1 MKSTRTPG
9 RPSGIG
15 GGSGLPTP
23 RSRSSSVANGERA
36 KTPTF
41 SIPAVPSMP
50 LAAKSARPPS
60 RTSVASSSNAVFTP
74 TINAPVRI
82 ESLGFE
88 GILRY
93 LGEIPPKQG
102 IWAGVELSA
111 GFAGKG
117 KNDGSTPDGKR
128 YFESAPMCGVFVSAS
143 KLSRATA
150 GLSRPPSVASTAG
163 SESMSGLLSAS
174 SSRSGSGIGTG
185 RVTPSARKGRLSLA
199 ASTSSNASTSSYSY
213 KPASSSGRVTPS
225 NSLSISTTSIGPETP
240 AARAGR
246 LRALNAGATPLV
258 KTRSQGANVEK
269 AVPVPAVPSIPR
281 APSASGSSIP
291 SSLPSPTTSN
301 ASPRRIPSSNQ
312 TTHLSSPFNTPK
324 ARGLVHPSSGIG
336 LSSPHGATPR
346 ARLPSAVAMPPPPS
360 PNKDP
365 NLKDLTDLQKTTR
378 DIQERIRGLTGETA
392 ASPLSPPNTATTNAS
407 PPSAASTS
415 YSYSSQSIPSPSR
428 RPQSRIASTTTISSR
443 ARSRSR
449 AGSTSVSNSMSTAS
463 TQSRPSSVASTASAM
478 SASTRSHVPPRSST
492 PGFGPRSSTPG
503 FGIGP
508 RSSTPGFGRSLS
520 RAGAETPSV
529 SVDERLERM
538 QSRIAA
544 LEYENTRLRDEAEGS
559 TNEGGI
565 GELRMK
571 LRELEKDLENAN
583 IQLVA
588 GTTAA
593 SNPSLPPPSNT
604 DAEAASSTT
613 SSTVESPSRSTSPS
627 KDPDHK
633 LRQEINLL
641 TLRLDDA
648 STKALSAHARAEQLQ
663 SALDSLQSTSDA
675 HVADIK
681 RINEELKQ
689 AQTTLEARET
699 ELAET
704 KGLYATTRSDLEE
717 RTAEIGT
724 LKGSISDVEKKH
736 TDELERNRDMWDVE
750 RKELRSQVDELRRAG
765 QETIALY
772 EEKLDEMR
780 LNSKGNNLSTSVSS
794 LSRSRSSTLAD
805 EDDLKKD
812 DPLSA
817 SSIDHSALL
826 EQLTYLQTK
835 TASLT
840 DALEDARH
848 LHQSDLNILQAQLN
862 QSKTQFKAL
871 KGELEERV
879 RTAEMDVGKMEKEV
893 EQERRR
899 RGEIEE
905 ALRESGEALEEA
917 RREVEGFRMSL
928 GGEDSESKDKSSK
941 DSFQS
946 ELTASQ
952 ADLARAT
959 SELKAAKSEIS
970 SHKEE
975 IAGLKHLVKEL
986 QRLQRDSARDEEG
999 EVSENAVLRRENE
1012 VIKEENKML
1021 LREMEALKEE
1031 VKVLEE
1037 GLSVLEDEEEGKAK
1051 RREAMVNGSSPDGN
1065 PVLNGVKSI
1074 GANVGSGHEVEESK
1088 KEIEALKKK
1097 LGEMEI
1103 KAARKTHDLN
1113 KEISDLEALV
1123 ETKIYREDELEQEIE
1138 RLNEKLRKANAKRS
1152 GKSSSGP
1159 STAGDVSSSS
1169 TAHVAAPTS
1178 SKHTN
1183 SSSIGSTSIKSNGFE
1198 ESSSSEGGA
1207 GEEPVCEICEKP
1219 GHDIFSCDLLRE
1231 DYGHRDMMSS
1241 SDNITSHSVTGDEG
1255 GDAEG
1260 DLDIWCEECEG
1271 HGHRAEECPYA
1282 GDVF

>member
-1 MKSTRTPG
+1 MMKSTRTPG

-15 GGSGLPTP
+15 IGSGLPTP
-23 RSRSSSVANGERA
+23 RSRSSSVVNAERS
-36 KTPTF
+36 KTPTS
-41 SIPAVPSMP
+41 SIPAVPSVP
-50 LAAKSARPPS
+50 ATAKSARPPS
-60 RTSVASSSNAVFTP
+60 RASVSSTSNGVFTP
-74 TINAPVRI
+74 TLNAPVRI

-128 YFESAPMCGVFVSAS
+128 YFECAPMCGVFVSAS

-174 SSRSGSGIGTG
+174 SSRSGSGIATG
-185 RVTPSARKGRLSLA
+185 RVTPSARTGRLSLA

-213 KPASSSGRVTPS
+213 RPAGSSGRVTPS
-225 NSLSISTTSIGPETP
+225 NSLSTSTTSMGPETP

-258 KTRSQGANVEK
+258 KTRSQGATVEK
-269 AVPVPAVPSIPR
+269 AVPVPALPSIPR
-281 APSASGSSIP
+281 ASSAAGSSIP
-291 SSLPSPTTSN
+291 SSSPSVNN
-301 ASPRRIPSSNQ
+301 ASPRRIPSS

-324 ARGLVHPSSGIG
+324 ARSLANASSGIG
-336 LSSPHGATPR
+336 LGSPHGATPR
-346 ARLPSAVAMPPPPS
+346 ARLPSAVSMPPPPS

-365 NLKDLTDLQKTTR
+365 NVKDLTDLQKTTR
-378 DIQERIRGLTGETA
+378 ELQERIRGLTGETP
-392 ASPLSPPNTATTNAS
+392 SPDSATAITS
-407 PPSAASTS
+407 PPSAASSS
-415 YSYSSQSIPSPSR
+415 YSYSTQTNSSPSR
-428 RPQSRIASTTTISSR
+428 QPQSRIASTTTISSR

-449 AGSTSVSNSMSTAS
+449 AGSTSVSNSISSAS
-463 TQSRPSSVASTASAM
+463 MHSRPSSVASTASAM
-478 SASTRSHVPPRSST
+478 SASTRSHVPPRSTT

-503 FGIGP
+503 FGASIGP
-508 RSSTPGFGRSLS
+508 RSTTPGFGRSLS
-520 RAGAETPSV
+520 RAGAETPSF

-538 QSRIAA
+538 QSRISA
-544 LEYENTRLRDEAEGS
+544 LEYENTRLRDEAEES
-559 TNEGGI
+559 TSQDGI
-565 GELRMK
+565 GELRVK
-571 LRELEKDLENAN
+571 LRELEKDLEDAN
-583 IQLVA
+583 SKLA
-588 GTTAA
+588 SASTT
-593 SNPSLPPPSNT
+593 S
-604 DAEAASSTT
+604 ASSTLPLSLDHDT
-613 SSTVESPSRSTSPS
+613 ESPATQNATESPSRSTSPS

-648 STKALSAHARAEQLQ
+648 STKALSAHARAEE
-663 SALDSLQSTSDA
+663 LQSTLDTVQRTSDSQ
-675 HVADIK
+675 VADIE

-689 AQTTLEARET
+689 ARQALEARES

-704 KGLYATTRSDLEE
+704 KGLYATTRSDFEE
-717 RTAEIGT
+717 RLAEIGA
-724 LKGSISDVEKKH
+724 LKKSVSDAEKRYA
-736 TDELERNRDMWDVE
+736 DELEREREIWDIE

-772 EEKLDEMR
+772 EEQLDEMR
-780 LNSKGNNLSTSVSS
+780 LNSKGNDLSSSVSS
-794 LSRSRSSTLAD
+794 LSRSRSSTLND
-805 EDDLKKD
+805 HGDLKKD
-812 DPLSA
+812 DTLSA

-848 LHQSDLNILQAQLN
+848 LHQSDLNILQTQLN

-879 RTAEMDVGKMEKEV
+879 RTAEIDVGKMEREV

-899 RGEIEE
+899 RGEVEE
-905 ALRESGEALEEA
+905 ALRECGEALEEA
-917 RREVEGFRMSL
+917 RREVEGLRMGL

-941 DSFQS
+941 DALQS

-952 ADLARAT
+952 ADLARIT
-959 SELKAAKSEIS
+959 SELKTAKAEIS

-986 QRLQRDSARDEEG
+986 QRLQRDSARDEVDEM
-999 EVSENAVLRRENE
+999 SENAVLRRENE

-1021 LREMEALKEE
+1021 LREMEGLKEE

-1051 RREAMVNGSSPDGN
+1051 RREAMVNGSSKDGN
-1065 PVLNGVKSI
+1065 PLVNGVKSLS
-1074 GANVGSGHEVEESK
+1074 ANVVNGDEVEELK
-1088 KEIEALKKK
+1088 REVDALKKK

-1152 GKSSSGP
+1152 GKSSTGP
-1159 STAGDVSSSS
+1159 TTGDSSSNS
-1169 TAHVAAPTS
+1169 SAHVLAPTS
-1178 SKHTN
+1178 SQPATT
-1183 SSSIGSTSIKSNGFE
+1183 SSHDSGSIKSNGLSD
-1198 ESSSSEGGA
+1198 SSSSDGVGG
-1207 GEEPVCEICEKP
+1207 GEPVCEICEKP

-1231 DYGHRDMMSS
+1231 DYGQQNPISS
-1241 SDNITSHSVTGDEG
+1241 SSIGNNPSHTAALDSDEN
-1255 GDAEG
+1255 
-1260 DLDIWCEECEG
+1260 LDVWCEECEG

>member
-15 GGSGLPTP
+15 IGSGLPTP
-23 RSRSSSVANGERA
+23 RSRSSSVVNAERS
-36 KTPTF
+36 KTPTS
-41 SIPAVPSMP
+41 SIPAVPSVP
-50 LAAKSARPPS
+50 ATAKSARPPS
-60 RTSVASSSNAVFTP
+60 RASVSSTSNGVFTP
-74 TINAPVRI
+74 TLNAPVRI

-128 YFESAPMCGVFVSAS
+128 YFECAPMCGVFVSAS

-174 SSRSGSGIGTG
+174 SSRSGSGIATG
-185 RVTPSARKGRLSLA
+185 RVTPSARTGRLSLA

-213 KPASSSGRVTPS
+213 RPAGSSGRVTPS
-225 NSLSISTTSIGPETP
+225 NSLSTSTTSMGPETP

-258 KTRSQGANVEK
+258 KTRSQGATVEK
-269 AVPVPAVPSIPR
+269 AVPVPALPSIPR
-281 APSASGSSIP
+281 ASSAAGSSIP
-291 SSLPSPTTSN
+291 SSSPSVNN
-301 ASPRRIPSSNQ
+301 ASPRRIPSS

-324 ARGLVHPSSGIG
+324 ARSLANASSGIG
-336 LSSPHGATPR
+336 LGSPHGATPR
-346 ARLPSAVAMPPPPS
+346 ARLPSAVSMPPPPS

-365 NLKDLTDLQKTTR
+365 NVKDLTDLQKTTR
-378 DIQERIRGLTGETA
+378 ELQERIRGLTGETP
-392 ASPLSPPNTATTNAS
+392 SPDSATAITS
-407 PPSAASTS
+407 PPSAASSS
-415 YSYSSQSIPSPSR
+415 YS
-428 RPQSRIASTTTISSR
+428 
-443 ARSRSR
+443 
-449 AGSTSVSNSMSTAS
+449 
-463 TQSRPSSVASTASAM
+463 
-478 SASTRSHVPPRSST
+478 
-492 PGFGPRSSTPG
+492 
-503 FGIGP
+503 
-508 RSSTPGFGRSLS
+508 
-520 RAGAETPSV
+520 
-529 SVDERLERM
+529 LERM
-538 QSRIAA
+538 QSRISA
-544 LEYENTRLRDEAEGS
+544 LEYENTRLRDEAEES
-559 TNEGGI
+559 TSQDGI
-565 GELRMK
+565 GELRVK
-571 LRELEKDLENAN
+571 LRELEKDLEDAN
-583 IQLVA
+583 TKLA
-588 GTTAA
+588 SASTT
-593 SNPSLPPPSNT
+593 S
-604 DAEAASSTT
+604 ASST
-613 SSTVESPSRSTSPS
+613 ST
-627 KDPDHK
+627 
-633 LRQEINLL
+633 
-641 TLRLDDA
+641 LDA
-648 STKALSAHARAEQLQ
+648 VQR
-663 SALDSLQSTSDA
+663 TSDSQ
-675 HVADIK
+675 VSDIE

-689 AQTTLEARET
+689 AQQALEARES

-704 KGLYATTRSDLEE
+704 KGLYATTRSDFEE
-717 RTAEIGT
+717 RLAEIGA
-724 LKGSISDVEKKH
+724 LKKSVSDAEKRYA
-736 TDELERNRDMWDVE
+736 DELEREREIWDIE

-772 EEKLDEMR
+772 EEQLDEMR
-780 LNSKGNNLSTSVSS
+780 LNSKGNDLSSSVSS
-794 LSRSRSSTLAD
+794 LSRSRSSTLND
-805 EDDLKKD
+805 HGDLKKD
-812 DPLSA
+812 DTLSA

-848 LHQSDLNILQAQLN
+848 LHQSDLNILQTQLN

-879 RTAEMDVGKMEKEV
+879 RTAEIDVGKMEREV

-899 RGEIEE
+899 RGEVEE
-905 ALRESGEALEEA
+905 ALRECGEALEEA
-917 RREVEGFRMSL
+917 RREVEGLRMGL

-941 DSFQS
+941 DALQS

-952 ADLARAT
+952 ADLARIT
-959 SELKAAKSEIS
+959 SELKTAKAEIS

-986 QRLQRDSARDEEG
+986 QRLQRDSARDEVDEM
-999 EVSENAVLRRENE
+999 SENAVLRRENE

-1021 LREMEALKEE
+1021 LREMEGLKEE

-1051 RREAMVNGSSPDGN
+1051 RREAMVNGSSKDGN
-1065 PVLNGVKSI
+1065 PLVNGVKSLS
-1074 GANVGSGHEVEESK
+1074 ANVVNGDEVEELK
-1088 KEIEALKKK
+1088 REVDALKKK

-1152 GKSSSGP
+1152 GKSSTGP
-1159 STAGDVSSSS
+1159 TTGDSSSNSSAHVDSSSS
-1169 TAHVAAPTS
+1169 DGV
-1178 SKHTN
+1178 
-1183 SSSIGSTSIKSNGFE
+1183 
-1198 ESSSSEGGA
+1198 GG
-1207 GEEPVCEICEKP
+1207 GEPVCEICEKP

-1231 DYGHRDMMSS
+1231 DYGQQNPISS
-1241 SDNITSHSVTGDEG
+1241 SSIGNNPSHTAALDSDES
-1255 GDAEG
+1255 
-1260 DLDIWCEECEG
+1260 LDVWCEECEG

>member
-1 MKSTRTPG
+1 MKSVRTPG

-15 GGSGLPTP
+15 GGSSLPTP
-23 RSRSSSVANGERA
+23 RSRSSSIANAERA
-36 KTPTF
+36 KTPTY
-41 SIPAVPSMP
+41 SIPAVPSVP
-50 LAAKSARPPS
+50 PAAKSTRPPS
-60 RTSVASSSNAVFTP
+60 RTSGASSSNAVFTP
-74 TINAPVRI
+74 TLNAPVRI
-82 ESLGFE
+82 ESLGYE

-128 YFESAPMCGVFVSAS
+128 YFHCAPMCGVFVSVS

-150 GLSRPPSVASTAG
+150 GVSRPPSVASTAG
-163 SESMSGLLSAS
+163 SETMSGLLSAS
-174 SSRSGSGIGTG
+174 SSRSGLGISTG
-185 RVTPSARKGRLSLA
+185 RVTPSARTGRLSLA
-199 ASTSSNASTSSYSY
+199 ASTSSNASTSTSSYSY
-213 KPASSSGRVTPS
+213 KPASYSGRVTPS
-225 NSLSISTTSIGPETP
+225 NSLSTSTTSVGPETP

-281 APSASGSSIP
+281 ASSAAGTSIP
-291 SSLPSPTTSN
+291 SSLPSPTISN
-301 ASPRRIPSSNQ
+301 ASPRRIPALNQ
-312 TTHLSSPFNTPK
+312 TSHLSSPFNTPK
-324 ARGLVHPSSGIG
+324 ARNLATASGIG
-336 LSSPHGATPR
+336 LGSPHGATPR
-346 ARLPSAVAMPPPPS
+346 ARLPSAVSMPPPPS

-365 NLKDLTDLQKTTR
+365 TLKDLTDLQKTTR
-378 DIQERIRGLTGETA
+378 EIQERIRGLTGETV
-392 ASPLSPPNTATTNAS
+392 SPPSPSTSVTSNNAS

-415 YSYSSQSIPSPSR
+415 YSYSSQNVPSPSR
-428 RPQSRIASTTTISSR
+428 RPQSRIASAATISSR

-449 AGSTSVSNSMSTAS
+449 AGSTSVNNSMSS
-463 TQSRPSSVASTASAM
+463 TSIHSRPSSVASTASAV
-478 SASTRSHVPPRSST
+478 SATTRSHAPRSST

-503 FGIGP
+503 FGVSIGP
-508 RSSTPGFGRSLS
+508 RSSTPGFGRSVS
-520 RAGAETPSV
+520 RAGAETPSA

-544 LEYENTRLRDEAEGS
+544 LEYENTRLRDEAEETANS
-559 TNEGGI
+559 GGI
-565 GELRMK
+565 GELRIK

-583 IQLVA
+583 ALVA
-588 GTTAA
+588 SGTSATSDDVSLPS
-593 SNPSLPPPSNT
+593 SNPES
-604 DAEAASSTT
+604 EVESSAT
-613 SSTVESPSRSTSPS
+613 SSTVESPSRSASPS
-627 KDPDHK
+627 KDPDYK

-663 SALDSLQSTSDA
+663 SALDALQTNSDA
-675 HVADIK
+675 HLADIK
-681 RINEELKQ
+681 RINEELKL
-689 AQTTLEARET
+689 AHHALEARES

-704 KGLYATTRSDLEE
+704 KGLYANTRSDLEE
-717 RTAEIGT
+717 RTADIGA
-724 LKGSISDVEKKH
+724 LQKSVSDLEKRY
-736 TDELERNRDMWDVE
+736 TDEMERDRDMWDVE
-750 RKELRSQVDELRRAG
+750 RKELRIQIDELRRAG

-780 LNSKGNNLSTSVSS
+780 ITLKGNDLSSSVSS

-805 EDDLKKD
+805 DRDLKKD
-812 DPLSA
+812 DTLSA

-848 LHQSDLNILQAQLN
+848 LHQSDLNVLQTQLN

-879 RTAEMDVGKMEKEV
+879 RTAEMDVGKKEREV
-893 EQERRR
+893 EHERRR
-899 RGEIEE
+899 RGEVEE
-905 ALRESGEALEEA
+905 ALRECGEALEEA
-917 RREVEGFRMSL
+917 RREVEGLRMGL
-928 GGEDSESKDKSSK
+928 GGEDSEAKDKSSQ
-941 DSFQS
+941 DALQS
-946 ELTASQ
+946 ELAASQ
-952 ADLARAT
+952 TDLARVT
-959 SELKAAKSEIS
+959 SELKVTKSEIN

-999 EVSENAVLRRENE
+999 EMSENAVLRRENE
-1012 VIKEENKML
+1012 MIKEENKML
-1021 LREMEALKEE
+1021 IREMEGLKEE

-1051 RREAMVNGSSPDGN
+1051 RREAMVNGSSKDGN
-1065 PVLNGVKSI
+1065 PVVNSMKSGV
-1074 GANVGSGHEVEESK
+1074 NVSGDEVEELK
-1088 KEIEALKKK
+1088 KEIEVLKKK

-1113 KEISDLEALV
+1113 KEISELEALV

-1138 RLNEKLRKANAKRS
+1138 RLNDKLRKANAKRS
-1152 GKSSSGP
+1152 GKSSTGP
-1159 STAGDVSSSS
+1159 TNGDVSLNSPAHEPEPSSR
-1169 TAHVAAPTS
+1169 
-1178 SKHTN
+1178 HTN
-1183 SSSIGSTSIKSNGFE
+1183 SSSISSASIKSNGLGTN
-1198 ESSSSEGGA
+1198 SSSEGA
-1207 GEEPVCEICEKP
+1207 AEEEPICEICEKP

-1231 DYGHRDMMSS
+1231 DYGHRDSINLS
-1241 SDNITSHSVTGDEG
+1241 SDNATSHTVAGSG
-1255 GDAEG
+1255 GGAVEE
-1260 DLDIWCEECEG
+1260 DLDVWCEECEG

>member
-15 GGSGLPTP
+15 IGSGLPTP
-23 RSRSSSVANGERA
+23 RSRSSSVVNAERS
-36 KTPTF
+36 KTPTS
-41 SIPAVPSMP
+41 SIPAVPSVP
-50 LAAKSARPPS
+50 ATAKSARPPS
-60 RTSVASSSNAVFTP
+60 RASVSSTSNGVFTP
-74 TINAPVRI
+74 TLNAPVRI

-128 YFESAPMCGVFVSAS
+128 YFECAPMCGVFVSAS

-174 SSRSGSGIGTG
+174 SSRSGSGIATG
-185 RVTPSARKGRLSLA
+185 RVTPSARTGRLSLA

-213 KPASSSGRVTPS
+213 RPAGSSGRVTPS
-225 NSLSISTTSIGPETP
+225 NSLSTSTTSMGPETP

-258 KTRSQGANVEK
+258 KTRSQGATVEK
-269 AVPVPAVPSIPR
+269 AVPVPALPSIPR
-281 APSASGSSIP
+281 ASSAAGSSIP
-291 SSLPSPTTSN
+291 SSSPSVNN
-301 ASPRRIPSSNQ
+301 ASPRRIPSS

-324 ARGLVHPSSGIG
+324 ARSLANASSGIG
-336 LSSPHGATPR
+336 LGSPHGATPR
-346 ARLPSAVAMPPPPS
+346 ARLPSAVSMPPPPS

-365 NLKDLTDLQKTTR
+365 NVKDLTDLQKTTR
-378 DIQERIRGLTGETA
+378 ELQERIRGLTGETP
-392 ASPLSPPNTATTNAS
+392 SPDSATAITS
-407 PPSAASTS
+407 PPSAASSS
-415 YSYSSQSIPSPSR
+415 YS
-428 RPQSRIASTTTISSR
+428 
-443 ARSRSR
+443 
-449 AGSTSVSNSMSTAS
+449 
-463 TQSRPSSVASTASAM
+463 
-478 SASTRSHVPPRSST
+478 
-492 PGFGPRSSTPG
+492 
-503 FGIGP
+503 
-508 RSSTPGFGRSLS
+508 
-520 RAGAETPSV
+520 
-529 SVDERLERM
+529 LERM
-538 QSRIAA
+538 QSRISA
-544 LEYENTRLRDEAEGS
+544 LEYENTRLRDEAEES
-559 TNEGGI
+559 TSQDGI
-565 GELRMK
+565 GELRVK
-571 LRELEKDLENAN
+571 LRELEKDLEDAN
-583 IQLVA
+583 TKLA
-588 GTTAA
+588 SASTT
-593 SNPSLPPPSNT
+593 S
-604 DAEAASSTT
+604 ASST
-613 SSTVESPSRSTSPS
+613 ST
-627 KDPDHK
+627 
-633 LRQEINLL
+633 
-641 TLRLDDA
+641 LDA
-648 STKALSAHARAEQLQ
+648 VQR
-663 SALDSLQSTSDA
+663 TSDSQ
-675 HVADIK
+675 VSDIE

-689 AQTTLEARET
+689 AQQALEARES

-704 KGLYATTRSDLEE
+704 KGLYATTRSDFEE
-717 RTAEIGT
+717 RLAEIGA
-724 LKGSISDVEKKH
+724 LKKSVSDAEKRYA
-736 TDELERNRDMWDVE
+736 DELEREREIWDIE

-772 EEKLDEMR
+772 EEQLDEMR
-780 LNSKGNNLSTSVSS
+780 LNSKGNDLSSSVSS
-794 LSRSRSSTLAD
+794 LSRSRSSTLND
-805 EDDLKKD
+805 HGDLKKD
-812 DPLSA
+812 DTLSA

-848 LHQSDLNILQAQLN
+848 LHQSDLNILQTQLN

-879 RTAEMDVGKMEKEV
+879 RTAEIDVGKMEREV

-899 RGEIEE
+899 RGEVEE
-905 ALRESGEALEEA
+905 ALRECGEALEEA
-917 RREVEGFRMSL
+917 RREVEGLRMGL

-941 DSFQS
+941 DALQS

-952 ADLARAT
+952 ADLARIT
-959 SELKAAKSEIS
+959 SELKTAKAEIS

-986 QRLQRDSARDEEG
+986 QRLQRDSARDEVDEM
-999 EVSENAVLRRENE
+999 SENAVLRRENE

-1021 LREMEALKEE
+1021 LREMEGLKEE

-1051 RREAMVNGSSPDGN
+1051 RREAMVNGSSKDGN
-1065 PVLNGVKSI
+1065 PLVNGVKSLS
-1074 GANVGSGHEVEESK
+1074 ANVVNGDEVEELK
-1088 KEIEALKKK
+1088 REVDALKKK

-1152 GKSSSGP
+1152 GKSSTGP
-1159 STAGDVSSSS
+1159 TTGDSSSNSSAHVDSSSS
-1169 TAHVAAPTS
+1169 DGV
-1178 SKHTN
+1178 
-1183 SSSIGSTSIKSNGFE
+1183 
-1198 ESSSSEGGA
+1198 GG
-1207 GEEPVCEICEKP
+1207 GEPVCEICEKP

-1231 DYGHRDMMSS
+1231 DYGQQNPISS
-1241 SDNITSHSVTGDEG
+1241 SSIGNNPSHTAALDSDEN
-1255 GDAEG
+1255 
-1260 DLDIWCEECEG
+1260 LDVWCEECEG

>member
-15 GGSGLPTP
+15 IGSGLPTP
-23 RSRSSSVANGERA
+23 RSRSSSVVNAERS
-36 KTPTF
+36 KTPTS
-41 SIPAVPSMP
+41 SIPAVPSVP
-50 LAAKSARPPS
+50 ATAKSARPPS
-60 RTSVASSSNAVFTP
+60 RASVSSTSNGVFTP
-74 TINAPVRI
+74 TLNAPVRI

-128 YFESAPMCGVFVSAS
+128 YFECAPMCGVFVSAS

-174 SSRSGSGIGTG
+174 SSRSGSGIATG
-185 RVTPSARKGRLSLA
+185 RVTPSARTGRLSLA

-213 KPASSSGRVTPS
+213 RPAGSSGRVTPS
-225 NSLSISTTSIGPETP
+225 NSLSTSTTSMGPETP

-258 KTRSQGANVEK
+258 KTRSQGATVEK
-269 AVPVPAVPSIPR
+269 AVPVPALPSIPR
-281 APSASGSSIP
+281 ASSAAGSSIP
-291 SSLPSPTTSN
+291 SSSPSVNN
-301 ASPRRIPSSNQ
+301 ASPRRIPSS

-324 ARGLVHPSSGIG
+324 ARSLANASSGIG
-336 LSSPHGATPR
+336 LGSPHGATPR
-346 ARLPSAVAMPPPPS
+346 ARLPSAVSMPPPPS

-365 NLKDLTDLQKTTR
+365 NVKDLTDLQKTTR
-378 DIQERIRGLTGETA
+378 ELQERIRGLTGETP
-392 ASPLSPPNTATTNAS
+392 SPDSATAITS
-407 PPSAASTS
+407 PPSAASSS
-415 YSYSSQSIPSPSR
+415 YSYSTQTNSSPSR
-428 RPQSRIASTTTISSR
+428 QPQSRIASTTTISS
-443 ARSRSR
+443 
-449 AGSTSVSNSMSTAS
+449 
-463 TQSRPSSVASTASAM
+463 
-478 SASTRSHVPPRSST
+478 H
-492 PGFGPRSSTPG
+492 
-503 FGIGP
+503 
-508 RSSTPGFGRSLS
+508 
-520 RAGAETPSV
+520 
-529 SVDERLERM
+529 
-538 QSRIAA
+538 
-544 LEYENTRLRDEAEGS
+544 
-559 TNEGGI
+559 
-565 GELRMK
+565 
-571 LRELEKDLENAN
+571 
-583 IQLVA
+583 
-588 GTTAA
+588 
-593 SNPSLPPPSNT
+593 
-604 DAEAASSTT
+604 
-613 SSTVESPSRSTSPS
+613 
-627 KDPDHK
+627 PDHK

-648 STKALSAHARAEQLQ
+648 STKALSAHARAEE
-663 SALDSLQSTSDA
+663 LQSTLDTVQRTSDSQ
-675 HVADIK
+675 VSDIE

-689 AQTTLEARET
+689 AQQALEARES

-704 KGLYATTRSDLEE
+704 KGLYATTRSDFEE
-717 RTAEIGT
+717 RLAEIGA
-724 LKGSISDVEKKH
+724 LKKSVSDAEKRYA
-736 TDELERNRDMWDVE
+736 DELEREREIWDIE

-772 EEKLDEMR
+772 EEQLDEMR
-780 LNSKGNNLSTSVSS
+780 LNSKGNDLSSSVSS
-794 LSRSRSSTLAD
+794 LSRSRSSTLND
-805 EDDLKKD
+805 HGDLKKD
-812 DPLSA
+812 DTLSA

-848 LHQSDLNILQAQLN
+848 LHQSDLNILQTQLN

-879 RTAEMDVGKMEKEV
+879 RTAEIDVGKMEREV

-899 RGEIEE
+899 RGEVEE
-905 ALRESGEALEEA
+905 ALRECGEALEEA
-917 RREVEGFRMSL
+917 RREVEGLRMGL

-941 DSFQS
+941 DALQS

-952 ADLARAT
+952 ADLARIT
-959 SELKAAKSEIS
+959 SELKTAKAEIS

-986 QRLQRDSARDEEG
+986 QRLQRDSARDEVDEM
-999 EVSENAVLRRENE
+999 SENAVLRRENE

-1021 LREMEALKEE
+1021 LREMEGLKEE

-1051 RREAMVNGSSPDGN
+1051 RREAMVNGSSKDGN
-1065 PVLNGVKSI
+1065 PLVNGVKSLS
-1074 GANVGSGHEVEESK
+1074 ANVVNGDEVEELK
-1088 KEIEALKKK
+1088 REVDALKKK

-1152 GKSSSGP
+1152 GKSSTGP
-1159 STAGDVSSSS
+1159 TTGDSSSNSSAHVDSSSS
-1169 TAHVAAPTS
+1169 DGV
-1178 SKHTN
+1178 
-1183 SSSIGSTSIKSNGFE
+1183 
-1198 ESSSSEGGA
+1198 GG
-1207 GEEPVCEICEKP
+1207 GEPVCEICEKP

-1231 DYGHRDMMSS
+1231 DYGQQNPISS
-1241 SDNITSHSVTGDEG
+1241 SSIGNNPSHTAALDSDEN
-1255 GDAEG
+1255 
-1260 DLDIWCEECEG
+1260 LDVWCEECEG